1 MKFDMGQAWGQAIA
15 TLAANRDLIGIV
27 AGVFFFL
34 PYLALMLMVPDLSAE
49 LPVAQPGASPEA
61 MYNALVAV
69 YGRIWPY
76 LLIVAV
82 LQGIGSLALLA
93 LLRDSTRPTLGE
105 ALKLGLIAFLPYVAA
120 QLIMGA
126 GIGLVAAVLVG
137 AGAAINAAVGV
148 LLLLVVC
155 VAAIYLVV
163 KFSLTMPVV
172 GIERVYN
179 PLAALARSWRL
190 TKGNSLRL
198 FFFYFLIMVAGL
210 VVVIVIEMVLGVVF
224 ALFGAEGQ
232 AIGNGVVSSLL
243 NAAWATLF
251 LAILAAAHRQ
261 LASGD
266 QPVSRRDTSTMGD
279 G

>member
-1 MKFDMGQAWGQAIA
+1 MKFDMGQAWGQAMV
-15 TLAANRDLIGIV
+15 TLGANRDLIAIV

-49 LPVAQPGASPEA
+49 LPVAQPGTDPKV
-61 MYNALVAV
+61 MYDALMAV
-69 YGRIWPY
+69 YGHIWPY
-76 LLIVAV
+76 LLIVV
-82 LQGIGSLALLA
+82 ILQGIGSLALLA

-105 ALKLGLIAFLPYVAA
+105 ALKLGLIAFLPYIAA
-120 QLIMGA
+120 QLLMGI
-126 GIGLVAAVLVG
+126 GIGLAAAVLVG
-137 AGAAINAAVGV
+137 GGTAISTAVGV
-148 LLLLVVC
+148 LVFLAVC

-179 PLAALARSWRL
+179 PLAALTRSWRL

-198 FFFYFLIMVAGL
+198 FFFYFLIMIAGL
-210 VVVIVIEMVLGVVF
+210 VVVIVIEMVFGLVF

-232 AIGNGVVSSLL
+232 AIGNSVVSSLL

-261 LASGD
+261 LAGGD
-266 QPVSRRDTSTMGD
+266 QSVAGRGTSTVGD

>member
-1 MKFDMGQAWGQAIA
+1 MKFDMGQAWSQAMV
-15 TLAANRDLIGIV
+15 TLGANRDLIGIV

-49 LPVAQPGASPEA
+49 LPVAQPGADPQA
-61 MYNALVAV
+61 MYDALVAV
-69 YGRIWPY
+69 YARMWPY
-76 LLIVAV
+76 LLILVI

-105 ALKLGLIAFLPYVAA
+105 ALKLGLIAFLPYIAA
-120 QLIMGA
+120 QLLMGL

-137 AGAAINAAVGV
+137 GGAAINTAVGV
-148 LLLLVVC
+148 LVFLVVC
-155 VAAIYLVV
+155 AAAIYLVV

-179 PLAALARSWRL
+179 PLAALTRSWRL

-232 AIGNGVVSSLL
+232 TIGNGIVSSLL

-261 LASGD
+261 LAGGAT
-266 QPVSRRDTSTMGD
+266 VGD